1 MPERDV
7 LADKLKQMLEPL
19 RTEYRTGCLNYAAVG
34 GFDGLM
40 RRFLREARQAIDADH
55 PAVEHLD
62 RIWTIFVDYAD
73 TPAAERPRLLREV
86 KRRLDALL
94 ADGEDEPLR
103 LQPIKLDA
111 PPTEPDKPAPRAE
124 PAVRREDLAS
134 EVQWVKGIG
143 PARAAVLARLGI
155 ETVEDLLFH
164 FPRRHEDRSMLLSL
178 RDAEPN
184 VLATYRG
191 RVTHLESYSPR
202 ASLKLTKAHVSDGSG
217 FLELV
222 WFNSPWV
229 AQQLEV
235 DQELV
240 FSGKLAV
247 DRYGRRQITQ
257 PTWEPLD
264 REGDSLN
271 LGRLVPIYPLT
282 EGLLQTQMRK
292 WCRTA
297 LDRYLRVLP
306 EVMPVE
312 VRHGLR
318 LIGRHEAVAGFHFPG
333 SEQQR
338 YDARRRLVFE
348 EFFGLQVALAQRR
361 HAYDHRGEGIAFH
374 TGSELTRR
382 LVETLPFAFTGA
394 QQRVIADIEADMAL
408 ARPMN
413 RLVQG
418 DVGSGKTLVALWA
431 MLVAVDN
438 GYQAAVMA
446 PTEVLAEQ
454 HARVLRHWCAPLGV
468 EVDLFTGRA
477 GVRERREL
485 AERLGTGVTRIAVGT
500 HALIQDT
507 VEFERLGLVV
517 VDEQHRFGVLQRQ
530 GLTRK
535 GVTPDVLVMTATPI
549 PRTLALT
556 VYGDLDTSVIDELP
570 AGRQPIVTEWF
581 PLGERR
587 KVYSRIKARLKEGRQ
602 AYAVCPLVDESEKV
616 ELESATALAEQL
628 AEAFPTYRVG
638 LLHGRMSGAEKDAV
652 MSSFRAGEIQLL
664 AATTV
669 IEVGIDVPNATVML
683 IINAERFGLS
693 QLHQLRGR
701 VGRGS
706 HQSECLLLSDA
717 KYNPALAED
726 ENDLQW
732 RDGRQR
738 LRFMLEH
745 SDGFK
750 LAEAD
755 LELRGPGELGGT
767 RQSGSMD
774 LHVANLARDREI
786 LELARGAAQ
795 AIVAGDP
802 HLARPE
808 HEGLRLFVQH
818 RYRERGQLAEVG

>member
-1 MPERDV
+1 MPERDPLV
-7 LADKLKQMLEPL
+7 AKLEQMLGPL
-19 RTEYRTGCLNYAAVG
+19 RTEYRTGCLNHAAVG

-40 RRFLREARQAIDADH
+40 RRFVREARELVTDGQ
-55 PAVEHLD
+55 PAAEHLD
-62 RIWTIFVDYAD
+62 RIWAIFVDYAVS
-73 TPAAERPRLLREV
+73 AADDRPRLLREV

-94 ADGEDEPLR
+94 AESQADEPLR
-103 LQPIKLDA
+103 LEPLRLDERPA
-111 PPTEPDKPAPRAE
+111 PRHDAPRAE
-124 PAVRREDLAS
+124 TPREPRPEDLAS

-143 PARAAVLARLGI
+143 PARAAVLGRLGI
-155 ETVEDLLFH
+155 ETIEDLLFH

-191 RVTHLESYSPR
+191 RITHIESYSPKP
-202 ASLKLTKAHVSDGSG
+202 SLKLTKAHVSDGHG
-217 FLELV
+217 FVELV

-229 AQQLEV
+229 ASQLEV

-282 EGLLQTQMRK
+282 EGLLQTQMRR

-297 LDRYLRVLP
+297 LDRYLRALP
-306 EVMPVE
+306 EVLPAE
-312 VRHGLR
+312 VQHGLQ
-318 LIGRHEAVAGFHFPG
+318 LVGRHEAVDGFHFPQ
-333 SEQQR
+333 SEAQR
-338 YDARRRLVFE
+338 LDARRRLVFE

-361 HAYDHRGEGIAFH
+361 WAYDHRGQGIAFH
-374 TGSELTRR
+374 IDSPLARQLEAG
-382 LVETLPFAFTGA
+382 LPFAFTSA
-394 QQRVIADIEADMAL
+394 QTRVIADIQADMAL
-408 ARPMN
+408 TRPMN

-431 MLVAVDN
+431 MLIAVDN

-477 GVRERREL
+477 GARERRDL
-485 AERLGTGVTRIAVGT
+485 ADRLATGVTRIAVGT
-500 HALIQDT
+500 HALIQET

-535 GVTPDVLVMTATPI
+535 GITPDVLVMTATPI

-581 PLGERR
+581 PLGDRR

-602 AYAVCPLVDESEKV
+602 AYAVCPLVEESEKI

-628 AEAFPTYRVG
+628 TEAFPTYRVG

-652 MSSFRAGEIQLL
+652 MTSFRL
-664 AATTV
+664 
-669 IEVGIDVPNATVML
+669 
-683 IINAERFGLS
+683 
-693 QLHQLRGR
+693 
-701 VGRGS
+701 
-706 HQSECLLLSDA
+706 
-717 KYNPALAED
+717 
-726 ENDLQW
+726 
-732 RDGRQR
+732 
-738 LRFMLEH
+738 
-745 SDGFK
+745 
-750 LAEAD
+750 
-755 LELRGPGELGGT
+755 
-767 RQSGSMD
+767 
-774 LHVANLARDREI
+774 
-786 LELARGAAQ
+786 
-795 AIVAGDP
+795 
-802 HLARPE
+802 
-808 HEGLRLFVQH
+808 
-818 RYRERGQLAEVG
+818 